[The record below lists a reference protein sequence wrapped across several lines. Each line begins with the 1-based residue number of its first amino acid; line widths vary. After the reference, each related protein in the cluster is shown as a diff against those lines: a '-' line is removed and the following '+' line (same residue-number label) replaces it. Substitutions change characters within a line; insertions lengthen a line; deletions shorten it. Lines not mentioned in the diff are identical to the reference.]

1 MSLRNAARECHATT
15 AISKAA
21 ARPHSEQ
28 ASLTAVGGLLRPEV
42 AHGRGPDLPEHI
54 VGESRLAVV
63 VLHPAGVGLA
73 VGREEAA
80 HVGRGVRAVLELREG
95 VAGPRPRVAV
105 AVRQL
110 GDRTTLIE
118 GDRDPSAL
126 EDLARLAR
134 LEAVTCPQHP
144 AGTGKRVLL
153 SRCGASQRHL
163 PGMEG

>member
-1 MSLRNAARECHATT
+1 MSLPRNAARERHATM

-21 ARPHSEQ
+21 ARPHSQQ

-42 AHGRGPDLPEHI
+42 AHGRRPDLAEHI
-54 VGESRLAVV
+54 VGQSRLAVI

-80 HVGRGVRAVLELREG
+80 DVGRGVRAVLELREG
-95 VAGPRPRVAV
+95 VAGARPCVAV

-110 GDRTTLIE
+110 GDRAALIE

-134 LEAVTCPQHP
+134 LETVACPQQHP
-144 AGTGKRVLL
+144 AGTGESVF
-153 SRCGASQRHL
+153 S
-163 PGMEG
+163 